1 MIFLTRFVYFY
12 CFVERNCHSNFA
24 VNGQHF
30 LIHDTQFKRRKII
43 FFYMAFT
50 ETWFA
55 PTEAYL
61 KAFFVQC

>member
-12 CFVERNCHSNFA
+12 CFVERNSHSNFV

-43 FFYMAFT
+43 FF
-50 ETWFA
+50 TWLL
-55 PTEAYL
+55 L
-61 KAFFVQC
+61 KLGFPQLKPI

>member
-12 CFVERNCHSNFA
+12 CFVEINSHSNFV

-43 FFYMAFT
+43 FLHGFY
-50 ETWFA
+50 
-55 PTEAYL
+55 
-61 KAFFVQC
+61 

>member
-12 CFVERNCHSNFA
+12 CFVERNSHSNFV

-43 FFYMAFT
+43 FF
-50 ETWFA
+50 TWLL
-55 PTEAYL
+55 L
-61 KAFFVQC
+61 KLGLPQLKPI